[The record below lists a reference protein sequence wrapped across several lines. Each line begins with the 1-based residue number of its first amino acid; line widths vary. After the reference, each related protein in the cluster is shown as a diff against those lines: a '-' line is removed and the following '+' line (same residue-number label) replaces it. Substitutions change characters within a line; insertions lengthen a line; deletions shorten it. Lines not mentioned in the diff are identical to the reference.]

1 MSPCA
6 AGGTRA
12 ARSSPTVTLAFPHR
26 CVNVRKGDF
35 RAAAQRGTELRA
47 RLTTR
52 GGGPRPGGSC
62 RLREATAGRFCP

>member
-26 CVNVRKGDF
+26 CVNVRKEGRFSSRGSERD
-35 RAAAQRGTELRA
+35 RA
-47 RLTTR
+47 
-52 GGGPRPGGSC
+52 PRPADHSGRGA
-62 RLREATAGRFCP
+62 EAWRVLPAP